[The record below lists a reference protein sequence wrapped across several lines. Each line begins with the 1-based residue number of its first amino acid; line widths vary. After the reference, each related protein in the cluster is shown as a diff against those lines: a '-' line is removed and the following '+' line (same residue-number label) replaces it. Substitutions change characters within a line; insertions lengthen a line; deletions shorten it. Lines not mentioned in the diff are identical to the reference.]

1 MAKKDKENKEKL
13 EKVIE
18 EAKEEDVELEV
29 ITKKDES
36 IVKDTPEFEA
46 PRKRK

>member
-1 MAKKDKENKEKL
+1 MVKKDKKEKL
-13 EKVIE
+13 EKIIE

-36 IVKDTPEFEA
+36 IIAPKKQMFEA
-46 PRKRK
+46 PRKRR